1 MEALREALQN
11 ERDAHA
17 AQQREWQVT
26 PNLTRTLTLRLTLSP
41 AARVAGAAERAE
53 GEGQEALPG
62 ARALAAILA
71 HAHARALGHARA
83 RARGDP
89 PRGGGPGGQ
98 LHRRQVRELAARSTS
113 PRRRAAAVDRVHPH
127 ERSRRGPRGGQLIGT
142 KGYYPL
148 SEPTPIVDRS
158 RLAAESQILVLETNR
173 TIELYRSFSFRE
185 IIFFGET

>member
-142 KGYYPL
+142 NADRRSISVGRAD
-148 SEPTPIVDRS
+148 SE
-158 RLAAESQILVLETNR
+158 ILVLGYPLETNR
-173 TIELYRSFSFRE
+173 TIEVRALALFYF
-185 IIFFGET
+185 